1 MTTETVGAAP
11 TKALN
16 SQAAVRNDNA
26 NLVSSPPS
34 SNKSSL
40 RARTK
45 GASIPAGQQT
55 TGQLGGFQLARR
67 RYQKGHLRLRGK
79 REKVWI
85 GRWMEDELQS
95 DSIVVRRH
103 KSEVLGTLKQFPTK
117 RLAQREL
124 DARVSVVNSPTYRA
138 RPTATFRELAERW
151 KTLVLPNHADST
163 QRTEK
168 SDIKAWV
175 EAIGDV
181 LVKDIDCEL
190 IQAVI
195 TGWKKDRSPKTI
207 RNRVATFRLIWDKAK
222 AWRYVAH
229 TAYEGLDLPDYI
241 RQEQPAF
248 TAEDVKRIIA
258 GSKAPYDAIWRLVAE
273 TGIRRG
279 EVCGLNVSD
288 VDLANHIITVKRS
301 VSKNRKLKSPKN
313 GKARMFAIS
322 PQLADRLKNYV
333 SGRNV
338 DEPLFLSRMGKR
350 LEPDNFVKRHLK
362 PILKKLG
369 LEGAAHAFRHGNAT
383 LLDSL
388 RAPMKVRQDRLGHA
402 DPKTTM
408 LYTHAVSADER
419 STAEQ
424 LGDLLEAEFLSQ
436 DCPKLPPNTGT
447 ASDLSSEAVEN

>member
-1 MTTETVGAAP
+1 MATQSTSSPLEI
-11 TKALN
+11 LD
-16 SQAAVRNDNA
+16 SQAAAENA
-26 NLVSSPPS
+26 YSDSGTSPPS
-34 SNKSSL
+34 FNKSSL
-40 RARTK
+40 PARTE
-45 GASIPAGQQT
+45 GAKIPPGQQT

-67 RYQKGHLRLRGK
+67 RYQRGHLHLRGK
-79 REKVWI
+79 REKVWV
-85 GRWMEDELQS
+85 GRWKEDELMP
-95 DSIVVRRH
+95 DSTVVRRH

-151 KTLVLPNHADST
+151 KLLVMPNHEDST
-163 QRTEK
+163 QGSEK
-168 SDIKAWV
+168 SDIRAWV

-190 IQAVI
+190 VQAVL
-195 TGWKKDRSPKTI
+195 TGWKKSRSPKTI
-207 RNRVATFRLIWDKAK
+207 RNRMATFRLIWDKGK

-258 GSKAPYDAIWRLVAE
+258 ESNAPYDAIWRLVAE

-279 EVCGLNVSD
+279 EVCGLNVED
-288 VDLANHIITVKRS
+288 VDLANHTITVKRS
-301 VSKNRKLKSPKN
+301 VSKKRKLKSPKN

-322 PQLADRLKNYV
+322 PQLADKLNGYV
-333 SGRNV
+333 VGRSVN
-338 DEPLFLSRMGKR
+338 EPLFLSKRGKR

-383 LLDSL
+383 LLDSM
-388 RAPMKVRQDRLGHA
+388 RTPMKVRQDRLGHA

-419 STAEQ
+419 STAAQ
-424 LGDLLEAEFLSQ
+424 LGALLEPEFLSQ
-436 DCPKLPPNTGT
+436 DCPKLPPK
-447 ASDLSSEAVEN
+447 AQMAPEWHSEAVLN

>member
-1 MTTETVGAAP
+1 
-11 TKALN
+11 
-16 SQAAVRNDNA
+16 
-26 NLVSSPPS
+26 
-34 SNKSSL
+34 
-40 RARTK
+40 
-45 GASIPAGQQT
+45 
-55 TGQLGGFQLARR
+55 LARR
-67 RYQKGHLRLRGK
+67 RYQKGHLYIRGK
-79 REKVWI
+79 REKVWV
-85 GRWMEDELQS
+85 GRWLEDELQL
-95 DSIVVRRH
+95 DGTVVRRY

-124 DARVSVVNSPTYRA
+124 DARVAVVNSPTYRA

-151 KTLVLPNHADST
+151 KLLVMPNHEDST

-190 IQAVI
+190 IQAVL
-195 TGWKKDRSPKTI
+195 TGWKKSRSAKTI

-229 TAYEGLDLPDYI
+229 TAYDGLDLPEYI

-248 TAEDVKRIIA
+248 TAENVKRIIA
-258 GSKAPYDAIWRLVAE
+258 ESKAPYDTIWRLVAE

-279 EVCGLNVSD
+279 EVCGLNVGD

-301 VSKNRKLKSPKN
+301 VSRNRKLKSPKN
-313 GKARMFAIS
+313 GKTRMFAIS
-322 PQLADRLKNYV
+322 PQLADKLKGYV
-333 SGRNV
+333 VGRTV
-338 DEPLFLSRMGKR
+338 DEPLFLSKRGKR

-424 LGDLLEAEFLSQ
+424 LGALFEPGFLSQ
-436 DCPKLPPNTGT
+436 DCPKLPTNVGT
-447 ASDLSSEAVEN
+447 ASDAVSEAVGN

>member
-1 MTTETVGAAP
+1 
-11 TKALN
+11 
-16 SQAAVRNDNA
+16 
-26 NLVSSPPS
+26 
-34 SNKSSL
+34 
-40 RARTK
+40 
-45 GASIPAGQQT
+45 
-55 TGQLGGFQLARR
+55 LARR

-85 GRWMEDELQS
+85 GRWLEDELQS
-95 DSIVVRRH
+95 DGSVVRRH
-103 KSEVLGTLKQFPTK
+103 KSEVLGTLKEFPTK

-124 DARVSVVNSPTYRA
+124 DARVAVVNSPTYRA

-151 KTLVLPNHADST
+151 KLLVMPNHEDST
-163 QRTEK
+163 QRSEK
-168 SDIKAWV
+168 SDIKAWTD
-175 EAIGDV
+175 AIGGV

-190 IQAVI
+190 IQAVV
-195 TGWKKDRSPKTI
+195 TGWKKSRSVKTI

-241 RQEQPAF
+241 REEQPSF
-248 TAEDVKRIIA
+248 TAGNVKLIIA
-258 GSKAPYDAIWRLVAE
+258 ESKAPYDAIWRLVAE

-279 EVCGLNVSD
+279 EVCGLNVGD
-288 VDLANHIITVKRS
+288 VDLANHTITVKRS
-301 VSKNRKLKSPKN
+301 VSRKRKLKSPKN
-313 GKARMFAIS
+313 GKSRVFALS
-322 PQLADRLKNYV
+322 PQLAEKLRPYV
-333 SGRNV
+333 ECRV
-338 DEPLFLSRMGKR
+338 KDEPLFLSKKGKR

-388 RAPMKVRQDRLGHA
+388 GASLRVRQDRLGHA

-408 LYTHAVSADER
+408 LYTHAVSEDDR

-424 LGDLLEAEFLSQ
+424 LGALLEDGFLSQ
-436 DCPKLPPNTGT
+436 DCPKLPPETGT
-447 ASDLSSEAVEN
+447 APGSHSEAVA

>member
-1 MTTETVGAAP
+1 M
-11 TKALN
+11 
-16 SQAAVRNDNA
+16 
-26 NLVSSPPS
+26 
-34 SNKSSL
+34 
-40 RARTK
+40 ARIHI
-45 GASIPAGQQT
+45 IPGQGQPT
-55 TGQLGGFQLARR
+55 TGRIGGLQLARR
-67 RYQKGHLRLRGK
+67 RYQKGHLYLRGK
-79 REKVWI
+79 REKVWV
-85 GRWMEDELQS
+85 GRWTEDELQP
-95 DSIVVRRH
+95 DGNAVRRR
-103 KSEVLGTLKQFPTK
+103 KSEVLGTLRQFPTK

-151 KTLVLPNHADST
+151 KLLVMPNHEDST
-163 QRTEK
+163 QRSEK
-168 SDIKAWV
+168 SDMKAWAD
-175 EAIGDV
+175 AIGDV

-190 IQAVI
+190 IQAVV
-195 TGWKKDRSPKTI
+195 TSWKESRSTKTI

-229 TAYEGLDLPDYI
+229 TAYEGLDLPVYI
-241 RQEQPAF
+241 REEQPSF

-258 GSKAPYDAIWRLVAE
+258 ASKAPYDKIWRLVAE

-279 EVCGLNVSD
+279 EVCGLNVDD
-288 VDLANHIITVKRS
+288 VDLATHTIAVKRS
-301 VSKNRKLKSPKN
+301 VSKKRKLKSPKN
-313 GKARMFAIS
+313 GKARVFALS
-322 PQLADRLKNYV
+322 PQLVEKLRPCV
-333 SGRNV
+333 EGRMA
-338 DEPLFLSRMGKR
+338 DEPLFLSKKGKR

-383 LLDSL
+383 LLDSM

-424 LGDLLEAEFLSQ
+424 LGALLEQEFLSQ
-436 DCPKLPPNTGT
+436 DCPKLLPETGT
-447 ASDLSSEAVEN
+447 APESDSEAVA

>member
-1 MTTETVGAAP
+1 
-11 TKALN
+11 
-16 SQAAVRNDNA
+16 
-26 NLVSSPPS
+26 
-34 SNKSSL
+34 
-40 RARTK
+40 
-45 GASIPAGQQT
+45 
-55 TGQLGGFQLARR
+55 LARR
-67 RYQKGHLRLRGK
+67 RYQKGHLYIRGK
-79 REKVWI
+79 REKVWV
-85 GRWMEDELQS
+85 GRWLEDELQL
-95 DSIVVRRH
+95 DGTVVRRY

-124 DARVSVVNSPTYRA
+124 DARVAVVNSPTYRA

-151 KTLVLPNHADST
+151 KLLVMPNHEDST

-190 IQAVI
+190 IQAVL
-195 TGWKKDRSPKTI
+195 TGWKKSRSAKTI

-229 TAYEGLDLPDYI
+229 TAYDGLDLPEYI

-248 TAEDVKRIIA
+248 TAENVKRIIA
-258 GSKAPYDAIWRLVAE
+258 ESKAPYDTIWRLVAE

-279 EVCGLNVSD
+279 EVCGLNVGD

-301 VSKNRKLKSPKN
+301 VSRNRKLKSPKN

-322 PQLADRLKNYV
+322 RQLADKLKGYV
-333 SGRNV
+333 VGRTV
-338 DEPLFLSRMGKR
+338 DEPLFLSKRGKR

-424 LGDLLEAEFLSQ
+424 LGALFEPGFLSQ
-436 DCPKLPPNTGT
+436 DCPKLPTDAGT
-447 ASDLSSEAVEN
+447 ASDPTSEAVGN